1 MGLASTLIKDGKKIK
16 KVGEFINSDKVK
28 TTGKKVKETGDKIEK
43 INKTLKK
50 FGL

>member
-16 KVGEFINSDKVK
+16 KVGEFINSDKVQ
-28 TTGKKVKETGDKIEK
+28 TTGKKVKATGEK
-43 INKTLKK
+43 IDKVQKTLKK